1 MQAHFNEKLF
11 CGSVF
16 HRTEFEKKK
25 WVLCCSYNLHGIHN
39 FGRLNSIGK
48 NLGLLLGNYKNIFLM
63 GDFTC
68 DMDNVDLKDFSNLY
82 NLKSLTKVPTCF
94 KNAANPTCT
103 DLMLRNSYRSFQNS
117 SVIDRGLSNFYNM
130 AMKIHFQKQKPNII
144 GYHDNRNFSERE
156 YKQQIHYQLSLLGNV
171 WEGVSFESF
180 LGTCKETLDKTAP
193 IK

>member
-1 MQAHFNEKLF
+1 
-11 CGSVF
+11 
-16 HRTEFEKKK
+16 
-25 WVLCCSYNLHGIHN
+25 
-39 FGRLNSIGK
+39 
-48 NLGLLLGNYKNIFLM
+48 M

-103 DLMLRNSYRSFQNS
+103 DRMLRNLYRSFQNS

-130 AMKIHFQKQKPNII
+130 TLKIHFQKQKPSII

-156 YKQQIHYQLSLLGNV
+156 YRQQIHYQLSLLGNV
-171 WEGVSFESF
+171 WEEISFES
-180 LGTCKETLDKTAP
+180 LSGTCKDTLDKTAP